1 MTIDFLHDRLY
12 TNQFKGETTVKTI
25 RLFAVIL
32 LLTLPLMAL
41 GETQTI
47 TLTCT
52 GDFMPGS
59 NDKVSTQAYAF
70 QRYIEKYG
78 FGYPFEK
85 LQSLVGTDDIT
96 LVNFECVLNDSEP
109 ASASRFCFRG
119 PETFAQVLPACSI
132 EVANLA
138 NNHSGDYDAAGYRT
152 TIAALDAVGVPYC
165 GTTEFGN
172 HACFVDVKGV
182 RVGFVGTFPLW
193 NKDHPQDLEKAF
205 QFLKDNHCDV
215 IVASVHCGNEYS
227 DIHGS
232 MHDTYGKRLK
242 NLGANL
248 IIGNHPHVPQG
259 INVFDGIT
267 QIYSLGNSSFGGNT
281 GVDEEIHCIQGTI
294 AQFTLYFE
302 DGKYTGHQLTLWP
315 IHISGTTPENNYQ
328 PVLVE
333 GEEAQQVMRMVQKDT
348 AFTLNPYVDGQGAVQ
363 DFVPWNK

>member
-1 MTIDFLHDRLY
+1 MNRIKED
-12 TNQFKGETTVKTI
+12 GTVKIT
-25 RLFAVIL
+25 RLLAVIL
-32 LLTLPLMAL
+32 LLILPLGAL
-41 GETQTI
+41 GETQII

-59 NDKVSTQAYAF
+59 NDKVSAQSYAF
-70 QRYIEKYG
+70 QRYIEQYG

-96 LVNFECVLNDSEP
+96 LVNFECVLNDSAP
-109 ASASRFCFRG
+109 VSASRLCFRG

-138 NNHSGDYDAAGYRT
+138 NNHSGDYGAAGYRS

-165 GTTEFGN
+165 GTTEYGN

-182 RVGFVGTFPLW
+182 RIGFVGVFPYW
-193 NKDHPQDLEKAF
+193 HQDHPQDIEKAF
-205 QFLKDNHCDV
+205 QFLKDNKCDV
-215 IVASVHCGNEYS
+215 IVASLHCGKEYN
-227 DIHGS
+227 DIHGNI
-232 MHDTYGKRLK
+232 HEKYGDMLK

-259 INVFDGIT
+259 LRVVDGVT
-267 QIYSLGNSSFGGNT
+267 QIFSLGNSSFGGNT
-281 GVDEEIHCIQGTI
+281 GVDEEVHCIQSTI
-294 AQFTLYFE
+294 AQFALYFE
-302 DGKYTGHQLTLWP
+302 DGKYIGHQLTLWP
-315 IHISGTTPENNYQ
+315 IHISGVSPENNYQ

-333 GEEAQQVMRMVQKDT
+333 GEEAQKVMKKVQKDT

-363 DFVPWNK
+363 EFVPWKK

>member
-1 MTIDFLHDRLY
+1 M
-12 TNQFKGETTVKTI
+12 KTI

>member
-1 MTIDFLHDRLY
+1 MMRL
-12 TNQFKGETTVKTI
+12 
-25 RLFAVIL
+25 LAVVL
-32 LLTLPLMAL
+32 LLILPLGAL
-41 GETQTI
+41 GETQII

-59 NDKVSTQAYAF
+59 NDKVSTQSYAY
-70 QRYIEKYG
+70 QRYIEQYG

-85 LQSLVGTDDIT
+85 LQSLVGADDIT
-96 LVNFECVLNDSEP
+96 LVNFECVLNDSAP
-109 ASASRFCFRG
+109 VSASRFCFRG

-132 EVANLA
+132 EVVNLA
-138 NNHSGDYDAAGYRT
+138 NNHSGDFGAAGYHT
-152 TIAALDAVGVPYC
+152 TTAALDAVGVPYC

-242 NLGANL
+242 SLGANL

-259 INVFDGIT
+259 ISVFDGIT

-281 GVDEEIHCIQGTI
+281 GVDEEVHCIQSTI
-294 AQFTLYFE
+294 AQFALYFE

-315 IHISGTTPENNYQ
+315 IHISGVSPENNYQ

-333 GEEAQQVMRMVQKDT
+333 GEEAQKVMQMVQKDT